1 MLDFLL
7 AEGRKRK
14 MVRRVVF
21 SPYRADFIVSRPKD
35 GGQDSRCRHI
45 TPCPG
50 NNLQCRCKNRVT
62 LPQHP
67 QTNGPEPQSDS
78 LLCDIE
84 ILTALAI
91 SVPFLLGGD
100 TMRGIC
106 PFAHSEDMWKGR
118 HDSTHS

>member
-14 MVRRVVF
+14 MVLRLVF

-62 LPQHP
+62 LPQRP
-67 QTNGPEPQSDS
+67 QTTGREPQRDPAYV
-78 LLCDIE
+78 
-84 ILTALAI
+84 ILEF
-91 SVPFLLGGD
+91 SQ
-100 TMRGIC
+100 R
-106 PFAHSEDMWKGR
+106 
-118 HDSTHS
+118 